1 MERNELNDLK
11 AFEGIF
17 ETAGLAIPPFSNMK
31 TLDKIAIE
39 LSGTVGAS
47 EERIGEIL
55 AEVYTLT
62 SFCHGIKSLSKCA
75 DC

>member
-55 AEVYTLT
+55 AEVYTPHIFLPWY
-62 SFCHGIKSLSKCA
+62 
-75 DC
+75 